1 MESGIGWWS
10 VGCLDYLV
18 HSHGTVDCK
27 SCKAGNTGIETGRV
41 MNDISLVIARKLS
54 ARLPFYYGWIVVF
67 AAGTTTFARMAPSTT
82 TLAVFLSPMA
92 DEFGWSRTLIAGSV
106 SLGAL
111 SSIFISP
118 VVGWAVDRYGVR
130 LILAG
135 SMLVL
140 GVAMVSLAW
149 ATVPMFFY
157 MGFATGRVIFH
168 VPVQIGTGALISRW
182 FIRKRGRAI
191 GIIYL
196 AGAVGGIVTVQ
207 IASLAISHWS
217 IGVAWISLGVLVLA
231 VAVLPSAL
239 LIVDRPETIG
249 LQPDNQPPQSS
260 ENKAEPEED
269 NLDETGWTPRQ
280 AMRTRALWVLT
291 VVVGVLFMTQA
302 GISVHVGAFFLDRGL
317 SLTAAAN
324 AITINAAVNAFASL
338 MWGAIIER
346 TTVRAA
352 MTGLMLLSATCSLS
366 LLSVTSEGSA
376 FAVAALLGLVAAG
389 GNVIPPVAFA
399 SYFGRRSI
407 GSIRGISETGVQ
419 VGQTIGALFSGL
431 VFDLSESYA
440 AAFITFAALGFVSAL
455 VVNSSRPPLRAGET
469 NSIFLEQLSRNGD

>member
-1 MESGIGWWS
+1 
-10 VGCLDYLV
+10 V
-18 HSHGTVDCK
+18 
-27 SCKAGNTGIETGRV
+27 
-41 MNDISLVIARKLS
+41 
-54 ARLPFYYGWIVVF
+54 
-67 AAGTTTFARMAPSTT
+67 
-82 TLAVFLSPMA
+82 SPMA

-118 VVGWAVDRYGVR
+118 AVGWAVDRYGVR
-130 LILAG
+130 LTLTL

-140 GVAMVSLAW
+140 GVAMISLVW
-149 ATVPMFFY
+149 ATVPVFFY

-217 IGVAWISLGVLVLA
+217 IGAAWISLGVLVLA

-249 LQPDNQPPQSS
+249 LQPDNQPPASC
-260 ENKAEPEED
+260 EGRAELEKD
-269 NLDETGWTPRQ
+269 SHGETDWTPHQ

-302 GISVHVGAFFLDRGL
+302 GVSVHVGAFFLDRGL

-324 AITINAAVNAFASL
+324 AITVYAAVNAFASL
-338 MWGAIIER
+338 MWGVIIER
-346 TTVRAA
+346 TTVRVA

-376 FAVAALLGLVAAG
+376 FGMAALLGLVAAG

-419 VGQTIGALFSGL
+419 VGQMIGALFSGL
-431 VFDLSESYA
+431 AYDLSGSYA
-440 AAFITFAALGFVSAL
+440 AAFITFSALGFVGAL
-455 VVNSSRPPLRAGET
+455 VINSSRPPVRAGET
-469 NSIFLEQLSRNGD
+469 DSLSIASGGVPPDAE

>member
-1 MESGIGWWS
+1 
-10 VGCLDYLV
+10 
-18 HSHGTVDCK
+18 
-27 SCKAGNTGIETGRV
+27 
-41 MNDISLVIARKLS
+41 MNDISLVIAKALS
-54 ARLPFYYGWIVVF
+54 RRLPFFYGWIVVF

-92 DEFGWSRTLIAGSV
+92 GEFGWSRTLIAGSV

-111 SSIFISP
+111 SSIAVSP

-135 SMLVL
+135 SMVIL

-149 ATVPMFFY
+149 ATVPVFFY
-157 MGFATGRVIFH
+157 MGFATGRIIFH

-217 IGVAWISLGVLVLA
+217 IWAGWMSLGALVLA
-231 VAVLPSAL
+231 IAVLPSAL
-239 LIVDRPETIG
+239 LVVDRPEDIG
-249 LQPDNQPPQSS
+249 LQPDNEPGSPPH
-260 ENKAEPEED
+260 
-269 NLDETGWTPRQ
+269 ETEAGTSGEVDWTPRQ
-280 AMRTRALWVLT
+280 AMRTRALWVLA

-302 GISVHVGAFFLDRGL
+302 GISVHIGAFFLDRGL

-324 AITINAAVNAFASL
+324 AITINAAVNALASL
-338 MWGAIIER
+338 IWGAIIER
-346 TTVRAA
+346 TTVRMA
-352 MTGLMLLSATCSLS
+352 MTALMLLSATCALS
-366 LLSVTSEGSA
+366 LLTVNSQERA
-376 FAVAALLGLVAAG
+376 FALAALLGLVAAG
-389 GNVIPPVAFA
+389 GNVIPPGAFA

-407 GSIRGISETGVQ
+407 GSIRGVSETGVQ

-431 VFDLSESYA
+431 VYDLSGSYV
-440 AAFITFAALGFVSAL
+440 AAFTTFAALGFAAAVLVST
-455 VVNSSRPPLRAGET
+455 SRPPVHTGDSVQIRP
-469 NSIFLEQLSRNGD
+469 EQLPRDGN

>member
-1 MESGIGWWS
+1 MLNNQPLASR
-10 VGCLDYLV
+10 L
-18 HSHGTVDCK
+18 K
-27 SCKAGNTGIETGRV
+27 KA
-41 MNDISLVIARKLS
+41 
-54 ARLPFYYGWIVVF
+54 LPFFYGWVVV
-67 AAGTTTFARMAPSTT
+67 AASGTAVFARMAPNIT
-82 TLAVFLSPMA
+82 TLTIFILPLS

-118 VVGWAVDRYGVR
+118 AVGWAVDRYGVR

-140 GVAMVSLAW
+140 GVAMISLVW
-149 ATVPMFFY
+149 ATVPLFFY

-217 IGVAWISLGVLVLA
+217 IGAAWISLGGLVLA

-249 LQPDNQPPQSS
+249 LQPDNQPPASC
-260 ENKAEPEED
+260 EDRAELEKD
-269 NLDETGWTPRQ
+269 SHGETDWTPRQ

-302 GISVHVGAFFLDRGL
+302 GVSIHVGAFFLDRGL
-317 SLTAAAN
+317 SLTTAAN
-324 AITINAAVNAFASL
+324 AITVYAAVNAFASL

-346 TTVRAA
+346 TTVRVA

-376 FAVAALLGLVAAG
+376 FGVAALLGLVAAG

-419 VGQTIGALFSGL
+419 VGQMIGALFSGL
-431 VFDLSESYA
+431 VYDLSGSYV
-440 AAFITFAALGFVSAL
+440 AAFITFAVLGLMGALL
-455 VVNSSRPPLRAGET
+455 VNSSRPPIRTAET
-469 NSIFLEQLSRNGD
+469 DSIGLEQLPRDGN

>member
-1 MESGIGWWS
+1 
-10 VGCLDYLV
+10 
-18 HSHGTVDCK
+18 
-27 SCKAGNTGIETGRV
+27 

-82 TLAVFLSPMA
+82 TLAVFVSPMA

-118 VVGWAVDRYGVR
+118 AVGWAVDRYGVR
-130 LILAG
+130 LTLTL

-140 GVAMVSLAW
+140 GVAMISLLW
-149 ATVPMFFY
+149 ATVPVFFY

-196 AGAVGGIVTVQ
+196 AGAVGGMVTVQ

-217 IGVAWISLGVLVLA
+217 IGAAWISLGGLVLA

-249 LQPDNQPPQSS
+249 LQPDNQPPASC
-260 ENKAEPEED
+260 EDRAELEKD
-269 NLDETGWTPRQ
+269 SHGETDWTPHQ

-302 GISVHVGAFFLDRGL
+302 GVSVHVGAFFLDRGL

-324 AITINAAVNAFASL
+324 AITVYAAVNAFASL
-338 MWGAIIER
+338 MWGVIIER
-346 TTVRAA
+346 TTVRVA

-376 FAVAALLGLVAAG
+376 FGMAALLGLVAAG

-419 VGQTIGALFSGL
+419 VGQMIGALFSGL
-431 VFDLSESYA
+431 VYDLSGSYA
-440 AAFITFAALGFVSAL
+440 AAFITFSVLGFVGAL
-455 VVNSSRPPLRAGET
+455 VINSSRPPVRAGET
-469 NSIFLEQLSRNGD
+469 DSLSIASEGVAPDAE

>member
-1 MESGIGWWS
+1 
-10 VGCLDYLV
+10 
-18 HSHGTVDCK
+18 
-27 SCKAGNTGIETGRV
+27 
-41 MNDISLVIARKLS
+41 MNYISLFIARNLC
-54 ARLPFYYGWIVVF
+54 ARLPFYYGWVVVF
-67 AAGTTTFARMAPSTT
+67 ASGTTTFARMAPSTT
-82 TLAVFLSPMA
+82 TLAVFVSPMA

-118 VVGWAVDRYGVR
+118 AVGWAVDRYGVR

-135 SMLVL
+135 SMVVL
-140 GVAMVSLAW
+140 GVAMVSLFW
-149 ATVPMFFY
+149 ATVPVFFY

-191 GIIYL
+191 GVIYL
-196 AGAVGGIVTVQ
+196 AGAIGGIVTVQ
-207 IASLAISHWS
+207 IASLAISNWS
-217 IGVAWISLGVLVLA
+217 IGAAWISLGFLVLA

-239 LIVDRPETIG
+239 LIGDRPETIG
-249 LQPDNQPPQSS
+249 LRPDNLPEQSS
-260 ENKAEPEED
+260 EHGIES
-269 NLDETGWTPRQ
+269 DENSYGEIDWTPMQ
-280 AMRTRALWVLT
+280 AMRTRALWLLT

-324 AITINAAVNAFASL
+324 AITINAAVNALASL
-338 MWGAIIER
+338 IWGAIIER
-346 TTVRAA
+346 ITVRMA

-376 FAVAALLGLVAAG
+376 VVVAAFLGLVAAG

-431 VFDLSESYA
+431 VYDISESYVF
-440 AAFITFAALGFVSAL
+440 AFIAFAALGLISAL
-455 VVNSSRPPLRAGET
+455 VVNSSRPPTRSTGT
-469 NSIFLEQLSRNGD
+469 MVSNPMR

>member
-1 MESGIGWWS
+1 
-10 VGCLDYLV
+10 
-18 HSHGTVDCK
+18 
-27 SCKAGNTGIETGRV
+27 

-82 TLAVFLSPMA
+82 TLAVFVSPMA

-118 VVGWAVDRYGVR
+118 AVGWAVDRYGVR
-130 LILAG
+130 LTLTL
-135 SMLVL
+135 SMMVL
-140 GVAMVSLAW
+140 GVAMISLVW
-149 ATVPMFFY
+149 ATVPVFFY

-217 IGVAWISLGVLVLA
+217 IGAAWISLGGLVLA

-249 LQPDNQPPQSS
+249 LQPDDQPPASC
-260 ENKAEPEED
+260 EDRAELEKD
-269 NLDETGWTPRQ
+269 SHGETDWTPRQ

-302 GISVHVGAFFLDRGL
+302 GVSVHVGAFFLDRGL
-317 SLTAAAN
+317 SLTTAAN
-324 AITINAAVNAFASL
+324 AITVYAAVNAFASL
-338 MWGAIIER
+338 MWGVIIER
-346 TTVRAA
+346 TTVRVA

-376 FAVAALLGLVAAG
+376 FGMAALLGLVAAG

-419 VGQTIGALFSGL
+419 VGQMIGALFSGL
-431 VFDLSESYA
+431 AYDLSGSYA
-440 AAFITFAALGFVSAL
+440 AAFITFSALGFVGAL
-455 VVNSSRPPLRAGET
+455 VINSSRPPVRAGET
-469 NSIFLEQLSRNGD
+469 DSLSIASEGVAPDAE

>member
-1 MESGIGWWS
+1 
-10 VGCLDYLV
+10 
-18 HSHGTVDCK
+18 
-27 SCKAGNTGIETGRV
+27 

-82 TLAVFLSPMA
+82 TLAVFVSPMA

-118 VVGWAVDRYGVR
+118 AVGWAVDRYGVR
-130 LILAG
+130 LTLTL
-135 SMLVL
+135 SMMVL
-140 GVAMVSLAW
+140 GVAMISLVW
-149 ATVPMFFY
+149 ATVPVFFY

-217 IGVAWISLGVLVLA
+217 IGAAWISLGGLVLA

-249 LQPDNQPPQSS
+249 LQPDDQPPASC
-260 ENKAEPEED
+260 EGRAELEKDSHGESD
-269 NLDETGWTPRQ
+269 WTPRQ

-302 GISVHVGAFFLDRGL
+302 GVSIHVGAFFLDRGL
-317 SLTAAAN
+317 SLTTAAN
-324 AITINAAVNAFASL
+324 AITVYAAVNAFASL
-338 MWGAIIER
+338 MWGVIIER
-346 TTVRAA
+346 TTVRVA

-376 FAVAALLGLVAAG
+376 FGMAALLGLVAAG

-419 VGQTIGALFSGL
+419 VGQMIGALFSGL
-431 VFDLSESYA
+431 AYDLSGSYA
-440 AAFITFAALGFVSAL
+440 AAFITFSALGFVGAL
-455 VVNSSRPPLRAGET
+455 VINSSRPPVRAGET
-469 NSIFLEQLSRNGD
+469 DSLSIASEGVAPDAE

>member
-1 MESGIGWWS
+1 VAARLCTIQ
-10 VGCLDYLV
+10 
-18 HSHGTVDCK
+18 HGRSIDQ
-27 SCKAGNTGIETGRV
+27 IQQGRLYFQG
-41 MNDISLVIARKLS
+41 MNDISLVIARNLS

-82 TLAVFLSPMA
+82 TLAVFVSPMA

-106 SLGAL
+106 SVGAL

-118 VVGWAVDRYGVR
+118 AVGWAVDRYGVR
-130 LILAG
+130 LILTG
-135 SMLVL
+135 SMLML
-140 GVAMVSLAW
+140 GVAMISLAW
-149 ATVPMFFY
+149 ATVPLFFY
-157 MGFATGRVIFH
+157 MGFATGRVVFH

-191 GIIYL
+191 SIIYL
-196 AGAVGGIVTVQ
+196 AGSVGGIVFVQ

-217 IGVAWISLGVLVLA
+217 IGAAWMLLGGLVLA

-239 LIVDRPETIG
+239 LIIDRPEIIG
-249 LQPDNQPPQSS
+249 LHPDNQPPLSTES
-260 ENKAEPEED
+260 GGELED
-269 NLDETGWTPRQ
+269 DNHDEADWTPRQ

-291 VVVGVLFMTQA
+291 VVVGVLFMIQA

-324 AITINAAVNAFASL
+324 AITVHAGVNALASL

-346 TTVRAA
+346 TTVRVA
-352 MTGLMLLSATCSLS
+352 MTGLMLLSVMSSLS
-366 LLSVTSEGSA
+366 LLLVTSEVSA
-376 FAVAALLGLVAAG
+376 FGVAALLGLVGAG

-431 VFDLSESYA
+431 MYDLSGSYA
-440 AAFITFAALGFVSAL
+440 AAFITFSVLSLVGAL
-455 VVNSSRPPLRAGET
+455 VINSSRPPIRAGET
-469 NSIFLEQLSRNGD
+469 LPASTPSR

>member
-1 MESGIGWWS
+1 
-10 VGCLDYLV
+10 
-18 HSHGTVDCK
+18 
-27 SCKAGNTGIETGRV
+27 
-41 MNDISLVIARKLS
+41 
-54 ARLPFYYGWIVVF
+54 LPFYYGWVVVF

-82 TLAVFLSPMA
+82 TLAVFLSPMS

-118 VVGWAVDRYGVR
+118 VVGWAVDRFGVR

-135 SMLVL
+135 SMLIL

-149 ATVPMFFY
+149 ATTPLFFY

-168 VPVQIGTGALISRW
+168 VPVQIGTGTLISRW

-191 GIIYL
+191 GIVYL

-217 IGVAWISLGVLVLA
+217 ISAAWIALGALVLV
-231 VAVLPSAL
+231 VAVVPSAL
-239 LIVDRPETIG
+239 LVVDRPEDIG
-249 LQPDNQPPQSS
+249 LEPDGESHP
-260 ENKAEPEED
+260 EPEVRTAG
-269 NLDETGWTPRQ
+269 LAATGYTDETDWSLRE
-280 AMRTRALWVLT
+280 AMGTKSLWVL
-291 VVVGVLFMTQA
+291 VAVVGTLFMTQA

-324 AITINAAVNAFASL
+324 AITLNAVVNAFASL
-338 MWGAIIER
+338 MWGSIIER

-352 MTGLMLLSATCSLS
+352 MTGLMIISGVCSLA
-366 LLSVTSEGSA
+366 LLAVHSQTTA
-376 FAVAALLGLVAAG
+376 FAVASLFGIVAAG

-399 SYFGRRSI
+399 SYYGRRSI
-407 GSIRGISETGVQ
+407 GSIRGVSETGVQ

-431 VFDLSESYA
+431 VYDMSGSYV
-440 AAFITFAALGFVSAL
+440 AAFVTFSALGLLGAVVISSSKPPVKRTSPDPVATDPVSA
-455 VVNSSRPPLRAGET
+455 A
-469 NSIFLEQLSRNGD
+469 

>member
-1 MESGIGWWS
+1 ME
-10 VGCLDYLV
+10 
-18 HSHGTVDCK
+18 
-27 SCKAGNTGIETGRV
+27 
-41 MNDISLVIARKLS
+41 
-54 ARLPFYYGWIVVF
+54 
-67 AAGTTTFARMAPSTT
+67 
-82 TLAVFLSPMA
+82 
-92 DEFGWSRTLIAGSV
+92 
-106 SLGAL
+106 
-111 SSIFISP
+111 
-118 VVGWAVDRYGVR
+118 RYGVS

-135 SMLVL
+135 SMVVL
-140 GVAMVSLAW
+140 GVAMVSLFW
-149 ATVPMFFY
+149 ATVPVFFY

-191 GIIYL
+191 GVIYL

-207 IASLAISHWS
+207 IASLAISNWS
-217 IGVAWISLGVLVLA
+217 IGIAWMSLGFLVLA

-249 LQPDNQPPQSS
+249 LRPDNLPERSS
-260 ENKAEPEED
+260 EHGIES
-269 NLDETGWTPRQ
+269 DENSYGEIDWTPMQ
-280 AMRTRALWVLT
+280 AMRTRALWLLT

-324 AITINAAVNAFASL
+324 AITINAAVNALASL
-338 MWGAIIER
+338 IWGAIIER
-346 TTVRAA
+346 ITVRLA

-376 FAVAALLGLVAAG
+376 FVVAAFLGLVAAG

-431 VFDLSESYA
+431 VYDISESYVF
-440 AAFITFAALGFVSAL
+440 AFIAFAALGLISAL
-455 VVNSSRPPLRAGET
+455 VVNSSRPPNRSIETVVSNPMRLSLDATTKYWAGSKSLA
-469 NSIFLEQLSRNGD
+469 NP

>member
-1 MESGIGWWS
+1 
-10 VGCLDYLV
+10 
-18 HSHGTVDCK
+18 
-27 SCKAGNTGIETGRV
+27 
-41 MNDISLVIARKLS
+41 
-54 ARLPFYYGWIVVF
+54 
-67 AAGTTTFARMAPSTT
+67 
-82 TLAVFLSPMA
+82 MA

-118 VVGWAVDRYGVR
+118 AVGWAVDRYGVR
-130 LILAG
+130 LILAS

-149 ATVPMFFY
+149 ATVPVFFY

-191 GIIYL
+191 GAIYL

-207 IASLAISHWS
+207 IASLAISNWS
-217 IGVAWISLGVLVLA
+217 IGAAWISLGVLVLA
-231 VAVLPSAL
+231 VSVLPSTL

-249 LQPDNQPPQSS
+249 LHPDNQPPGSS
-260 ENKAEPEED
+260 EDSAELEAGSRGEVD
-269 NLDETGWTPRQ
+269 WTPRQ
-280 AMRTRALWVLT
+280 AMRTRALWLLT
-291 VVVGVLFMTQA
+291 VVVGVLFMAQA

-324 AITINAAVNAFASL
+324 AITINAGVNAFASL

-346 TTVRAA
+346 TTVRMA

-366 LLSVTSEGSA
+366 LLAVTSEGSA
-376 FAVAALLGLVAAG
+376 FVVAALLGLVAAG

-440 AAFITFAALGFVSAL
+440 AAFITFAALGLVSAL
-455 VVNSSRPPLRAGET
+455 VVNYSRPPVRTSEIDPVVLDRP
-469 NSIFLEQLSRNGD
+469 SRNGN